1 MRTSN
6 GIGIFRADER
16 GVAAVEFAF
25 FAGLLGL
32 AVLNVTDVALY
43 VYQRMQVEY
52 ATQAGAQAAW
62 HTCDINHLPATNNC
76 SGLNTAVTNAVQS
89 TSLGTHVTLQS
100 GSPSEG
106 YYCVNGSGTL
116 QYMNDV
122 NHKPTDCS
130 AAGSAGVQPGDY
142 VTISTTFAYAPLF
155 PGITVTSTFATP
167 ITRTA
172 LMRLG

>member
-1 MRTSN
+1 MRITKH
-6 GIGIFRADER
+6 IAALRADRR
-16 GVAAVEFAF
+16 GVAAIEFAV
-25 FAGLLGL
+25 FAGLISIGM
-32 AVLNVTDVALY
+32 LNVTDIAVY

-62 HTCDINHLPATNNC
+62 HTCNLNQLPATNNC

-89 TSLGTHVTLQS
+89 TSLGTRVTLQS
-100 GSPSEG
+100 GSPAEG
-106 YYCVNGSGTL
+106 YYCVNSSNAL
-116 QYMNDV
+116 QYVADV

-130 AAGSAGVQPGDY
+130 SVGSPGLLPGDY
-142 VTISTTFAYAPLF
+142 IQIATTFAYAPMF
-155 PGITVTSTFATP
+155 PGITVAGTFTTP

>member
-1 MRTSN
+1 MRITKHIAALR
-6 GIGIFRADER
+6 GDRR
-16 GVAAVEFAF
+16 GVAAIEFAV
-25 FAGLLGL
+25 FAALISLGM
-32 AVLNVTDVALY
+32 LNVTDIAVY

-76 SGLNTAVTNAVQS
+76 SGLNTAVQNAVQG
-89 TSLGTHVTLQS
+89 TSLGTRVALQS

-106 YYCVNGSGTL
+106 YYCVNSSNAL
-116 QYMNDV
+116 QYVADV

-130 AAGSAGVQPGDY
+130 SVGSPGLAPGDY
-142 VTISTTFAYAPLF
+142 IQIATTFAYAPMF
-155 PGITVTSTFATP
+155 PGITVTGTFTTP

>member
-1 MRTSN
+1 M
-6 GIGIFRADER
+6 
-16 GVAAVEFAF
+16 
-25 FAGLLGL
+25 
-32 AVLNVTDVALY
+32 LNVTDIAVY

-62 HTCDINHLPATNNC
+62 HHCTINQLPATTNC

-106 YYCVNGSGTL
+106 YYCVNSSGVL
-116 QYMNDV
+116 QRMSDV
-122 NHKPTDCS
+122 SSKPADCS
-130 AAGSAGVQPGDY
+130 AAGSAGVQPADY
-142 VTISTTFAYAPLF
+142 VVISTTFAYAPLF
-155 PGITVTSTFATP
+155 PGITVAGTFATP

-172 LMRLG
+172 MMRLG